1 MSNLVLPANY
11 VEVENEE
18 MEYVDGGVYISNK
31 TLQGIIFSGVGAATG
46 AGITVAAIQGSIY
59 AIAASISAAVPGLGW
74 ITGGLLAA
82 NATNFALQA
91 AQALSRGKGLD
102 IGVGFP
108 TGLTF
113 SVR

>member
-31 TLQGIIFSGVGAATG
+31 MLQGVIFSGVGAISG
-46 AGITVAAIQGSIY
+46 VTVAAIQGSIY
-59 AIAASISAAVPGLGW
+59 AIAASIASAVPGLGW

-82 NATNFALQA
+82 NATNFALNA
-91 AQALSRGKGLD
+91 AQALNRGKGIE

-113 SVR
+113 AVR